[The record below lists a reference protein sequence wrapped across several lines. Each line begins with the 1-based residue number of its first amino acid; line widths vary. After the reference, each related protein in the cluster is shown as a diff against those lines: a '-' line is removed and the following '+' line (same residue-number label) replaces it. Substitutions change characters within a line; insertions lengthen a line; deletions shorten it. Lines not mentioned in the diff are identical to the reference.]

1 MVPQSCDNCPTL
13 DKVMTNW
20 AGGFNKDM
28 NRLGKFSNGLGNT
41 TFGVVGTV
49 GSALYIGSTSGAGS
63 ALGGAVAFSL
73 SLGEVSIGLAQMA
86 DALSNSSENTKGLH
100 ESGSLPGLVSN
111 LKGHENAEM
120 VDAVSQFLTGT
131 LSGGNIKT
139 IIEAPQTLKSVENG
153 TTAAF
158 GILNTADAV
167 LDTKGVADAAINIVE
182 NGAQNNTNKANSQI
196 IWQKEK
202 LDDKQIQGI
211 GNYIDSL

>member
-1 MVPQSCDNCPTL
+1 
-13 DKVMTNW
+13 
-20 AGGFNKDM
+20 
-28 NRLGKFSNGLGNT
+28 
-41 TFGVVGTV
+41 
-49 GSALYIGSTSGAGS
+49 GS